1 MTELPIRDVVPAHR
15 FDEAKLAEWMAAHVA
30 GYVAPLRVQQFQG
43 GASNPTFLLTAG
55 DGHLYVLRKKPPGQL
70 LSSAHQVDRE
80 YRAMKALAGQIADL
94 TTESTLVEA
103 LRTAHRTC
111 ESHIEAL
118 SALAKR
124 REIGAQGISE
134 VVKRA
139 AAGVLGIGAAAVDFV
154 RGEKV
159 AKNLRDDYAA
169 LSLAVIGYVML
180 YTVGMSLG
188 DHEVARDYRGEPTG
202 AGGDDRAHGAERDHG
217 NPHAAGRN
225 VH

>member
-1 MTELPIRDVVPAHR
+1 MSATGQQ
-15 FDEAKLAEWMAAHVA
+15 EAIASYVTDMLALEEHI
-30 GYVAPLRVQQFQG
+30 
-43 GASNPTFLLTAG
+43 
-55 DGHLYVLRKKPPGQL
+55 H
-70 LSSAHQVDRE
+70 
-80 YRAMKALAGQIADL
+80 KALAGQIADL

-188 DHEVARDYRGEPTG
+188 DHEVATLAQQHLERHAKCVMHFQQIVPIAVVQQLIEDGLPARIEVLAEVGE
-202 AGGDDRAHGAERDHG
+202 
-217 NPHAAGRN
+217 N
-225 VH
+225 VRSAWG